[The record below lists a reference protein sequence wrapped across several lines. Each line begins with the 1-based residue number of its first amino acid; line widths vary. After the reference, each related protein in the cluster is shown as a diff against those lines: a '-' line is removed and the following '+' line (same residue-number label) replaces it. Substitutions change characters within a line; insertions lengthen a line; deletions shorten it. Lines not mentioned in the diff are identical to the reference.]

1 MNNLH
6 IKKGDTVMIN
16 SGADKGKKGKVLEVL
31 PKNNKVVVEG
41 INIRSKHTK
50 PRKAGEAGG
59 ILNGAFLKEK
69 LVDKLIQ
76 FTAPKI
82 LADNEGKSF
91 AQGFDIKDINN
102 SLYLKL
108 IELKKFDEDI
118 MCEYKILY

>member
-1 MNNLH
+1 MN
-6 IKKGDTVMIN
+6 KKDVVAVVLGGPSSEAEVSRRT
-16 SGADKGKKGKVLEVL
+16 GAAIAEALREKGYNAVEVEL
-31 PKNNKVVVEG
+31 VP
-41 INIRSKHTK
+41 
-50 PRKAGEAGG
+50 
-59 ILNGAFLKEK
+59 EK